1 MSHNTISLSCYF
13 QLLYILKHTCTVHC
27 QINMTDLFLIMQTL
41 DGDFFDQLRGY
52 FTTLGQVEVDACKNA
67 MLGFETVVS
76 HANTVSWIVFND
88 GVKMKLVVD
97 LMKNPGIVGCI
108 HSFPFCVPCPA
119 NQSVLMQ
126 LQSKSYEY
134 LSDSHFMLPYFSF
147 KSVSTILHLITLIM
161 QKKWFLRCLP

>member
-52 FTTLGQVEVDACKNA
+52 FTTLGQVEVDACNNA

-108 HSFPFCVPCPA
+108 HSFPFCSPFRWLCTLPSQPKCPNA
-119 NQSVLMQ
+119 APVQILWISLR
-126 LQSKSYEY
+126 
-134 LSDSHFMLPYFSF
+134 LSFHAALLF
-147 KSVSTILHLITLIM
+147 V
-161 QKKWFLRCLP
+161 